1 MARGECVTATLP
13 PQSGFQDGLLYTSR
27 FFEKLFM
34 PAQHHTLPRSMWLL
48 LVLLTF
54 GWGLNWPMMK
64 LTLAELPVWTFRG
77 LCVAAGAMGLFLL
90 ARLGGQSIRVR
101 PEHWPRLI
109 VISICNVTLWN
120 LLIGYGLQRLPAGRS
135 AILAYSMPVWAALL
149 SVFILH
155 EKLTRR
161 RLVGLMLGM
170 AGMAV
175 LLGGEMSIMRASPLG
190 ALFVLGAAIGWALG
204 TVLMRRYPIALGTTA
219 LTAWQLL
226 VGGLPMMAGALLID
240 WGHWRP
246 IGLGAT
252 IGLVYNMTFV
262 FIFCYWAWFKIA
274 TTAPPSVSSLSTL
287 MIPVVGVF
295 SGIWVLGESPEWR
308 EYVALLLVIA
318 ALATVL
324 IPPRMARG

>member
-1 MARGECVTATLP
+1 MRLRGICADWVAVHFAIFRESSV
-13 PQSGFQDGLLYTSR
+13 
-27 FFEKLFM
+27 
-34 PAQHHTLPRSMWLL
+34 PAQPHTLPRSMWIL

-77 LCVAAGAMGLFLL
+77 LCVAAGAVGLFTL
-90 ARLGGQSIRVR
+90 ARLGGQSIRV
-101 PEHWPRLI
+101 PTGHWPRLI
-109 VISICNVTLWN
+109 AISICNVTLWN
-120 LLIGYGLQRLPAGRS
+120 VLIGYGLQMLPAGRS
-135 AILAYSMPVWAALL
+135 AILAYSMPVWAVLL

-161 RLVGLMLGM
+161 RVVGLMLGM

-175 LLGGEMSIMRASPLG
+175 LLGGELSAMRASPLG
-190 ALFVLGAAIGWALG
+190 ALLVLGAAIGWALG
-204 TVLMRRYPIALGTTA
+204 TVLMRRYPIKLSTTA

-226 VGGLPMMAGALLID
+226 VGGLPIMAGALLID
-240 WGHWRP
+240 WGNWRP

-252 IGLVYNMTFV
+252 IGLVYNLTFV

-308 EYVALLLVIA
+308 EYVALVLVIA

-324 IPPRMARG
+324 IPPRMSRG